1 MMNKLLLI
9 GVYNLGNSGVI
20 LHLDFQNISYLF
32 VPALL
37 VVLVPNASSQWITS
51 KLQLPGNKHFI
62 QIV

>member
-9 GVYNLGNSGVI
+9 VVYNRGDSGVI
-20 LHLDFQNISYLF
+20 PYLDFQNTTYLF

-37 VVLVPNASSQWITS
+37 MVLVPIASSHWIAS

-62 QIV
+62 QIA